1 MDNHSI
7 KPESQA
13 LEIDAQAVS
22 ARLREKAGEMGLSQ
36 SDLARRTGT
45 KRQSMADY
53 WGGKRAIGS
62 EKLFP
67 IADELKVSTRWLLYG
82 IENAEDAF
90 VEKSTLD
97 WVWVP
102 RYDLLKVASSGRGVN
117 ADVIHV
123 DRNWLLRTFGK
134 TEGIWFAEMPSDTL
148 SDLVQ
153 RGETL
158 VLEDVADGLVEG
170 RHYAF
175 LLDGRIVVRRYD
187 VVPGKIVLSGSNP
200 GIVPITVEIA
210 ELGKSLVPV
219 AHIIGAFSL
228 RSF

>member
-1 MDNHSI
+1 MDNPKYRSKQDGI
-7 KPESQA
+7 SDGA
-13 LEIDAQAVS
+13 AFA
-22 ARLREKAGEMGLSQ
+22 ARLRAAALEAEVIPAE
-36 SDLARRTGT
+36 LARRTRT
-45 KRQSMADY
+45 ARQSMADY
-53 WGGKRAIGS
+53 WGGKRVPSADR
-62 EKLFP
+62 LFAL
-67 IADELKVSTRWLLYG
+67 ADELQVSARWLLDG
-82 IENAEDAF
+82 SDEEQPQRVISQTD
-90 VEKSTLD
+90 D

-102 RYDLLKVASSGRGVN
+102 RYDLLKVASHGRGVN
-117 ADVIHV
+117 EDVIHV

-134 TEGIWFAEMPSDTL
+134 TDGIWFAEMPSDTL

-158 VLEDVADGLVEG
+158 VLEDVAGGLVEG

-200 GIVPITVEIA
+200 GMVPITVEIA